1 MSITYHTIPKGTI
14 LYRAAPTT
22 ELSGRLCKETGKTG
36 VYFSTYTL
44 QSLSMCLEYQKEM
57 KLGVFETTKEIVC
70 INGKYSH
77 FKMEPIKKEKIK
89 IWKFNLPIVRKVFY
103 QSVNH
108 FDKDVF
114 CIIDSKYSYL
124 TNFKKDSLG
133 LKTTDG
139 EVFISDSNDLESII
153 LKEEYNIRLEGL
165 LDVIKK
171 NNYTPNSEE
180 YFKDR

>member
-1 MSITYHTIPKGTI
+1 M
-14 LYRAAPTT
+14 
-22 ELSGRLCKETGKTG
+22 
-36 VYFSTYTL
+36 
-44 QSLSMCLEYQKEM
+44 
-57 KLGVFETTKEIVC
+57 
-70 INGKYSH
+70 
-77 FKMEPIKKEKIK
+77 
-89 IWKFNLPIVRKVFY
+89 
-103 QSVNH
+103 
-108 FDKDVF
+108 
-114 CIIDSKYSYL
+114 